1 MAGNPAPAD
10 GWLSLTWDDLEEWAG
25 ARTVERGRSYQRGGR
40 VKNLA
45 VTTAGELLATV
56 RGSYEPQYTTTA
68 ALISGKKSRSLRSN
82 CTCPVGLNCKHAVAV
97 IAEYL
102 DAVAK
107 GRAVAT
113 TDGDDPRWADL
124 DADED
129 GEGEEY
135 DDHDEYGE
143 EYDDDPPPARAPRPA
158 KAKPA
163 STTDA
168 AIAAYLRGLSHTE
181 LADMM
186 VSLVGRFPELRQ
198 EFRDRLSLMTGDV
211 ARIVAEARKEIRRV
225 TAEPSYD
232 RWDDYGGGTP
242 DYGPIRHRLERLLEL
257 GHPDEV
263 VPLGRVFLKEGQR
276 QLETSNDE
284 GESITAFA
292 EVVPVIFRAVA
303 ASKLTG
309 PQKLLFAIDAELADE
324 FDAIG
329 NSADE
334 LLNAKW
340 TPADWSAVADELA
353 KRLTTRQTGEDS
365 FSRDYRR
372 DRISTWVGKAL
383 ANAGR
388 GAEVDDLFEAE
399 AKATGS
405 YERLV
410 KHLME
415 RKRYDEAAEWAVVG
429 ISTTAADRPGVAA
442 HLAATLRDL
451 AATRKQWDVVAAH
464 AAHNFF
470 DRPSADAFTELTTA
484 ATKAGVEKP
493 VRAAALQFLET
504 GAMPYRLSTPT
515 AKAKA
520 APKPSTA
527 VRKAGAPRRAVPA
540 SGLVIDPDWPL
551 PVPSYLEPL
560 MNRRAGFDA
569 RSGPHLDVLLDMA
582 LRAKQPDEVL
592 KWYDRMLAAPKQSGL
607 YYAGRGYADAVA
619 KAVADTHPQRAFD
632 IYTAALNAQLPHA
645 SPRAYEEAA
654 GYLKKLRPIY
664 ATLNRA
670 AEWNTL
676 LAGIREKYRNRPKF
690 MEALDKM
697 QGSRTTIVD
706 AARKKKK

>member
-1 MAGNPAPAD
+1 MAGKPAPGD
-10 GWLSLTWDDLEEWAG
+10 DWLSLTWDDLEEWAG
-25 ARTVERGRSYQRGGR
+25 TRTVERGRTYQRGGR
-40 VKNLA
+40 VKGLS

-56 RGSYEPQYTTTA
+56 RGSYEPNYTTTA

-82 CTCPVGLNCKHAVAV
+82 CTCPVGLNCKHAVAI
-97 IAEYL
+97 IADYL

-124 DADED
+124 DEPEEYEDEGYD
-129 GEGEEY
+129 EYDEGDDDEY
-135 DDHDEYGE
+135 DDERHT
-143 EYDDDPPPARAPRPA
+143 PPRP
-158 KAKPA
+158 KAKKPA
-163 STTDA
+163 KTTDA
-168 AIAAYLRGLSHTE
+168 DIAAYLQGLSHAE

-198 EFRDRLSLMTGDV
+198 EFRDRLALLSGDV
-211 ARIVAEARKEIRRV
+211 AKLVAEARKEIRRV

-232 RWDDYGGGTP
+232 RWDDYGGGVP
-242 DYGPIRHRLERLLEL
+242 DFGPVRHRLERLLEL

-263 VPLGRVFLKEGQR
+263 VTLGRVFLKEGQR

-292 EVVPVIFRAVA
+292 AVVPVIFRAVA
-303 ASKLTG
+303 VSKLTG

-324 FDAIG
+324 FDVIG
-329 NSADE
+329 GSADDV
-334 LLNAKW
+334 LNAPWK
-340 TPADWSAVADELA
+340 PADWSAVADELA
-353 KRLTTRQTGEDS
+353 KRLTAKPAGEDS

-372 DRISTWVGKAL
+372 DRITTWVGKAL

-388 GAEVDDLFEAE
+388 AAEVDDLFEAE

-410 KHLME
+410 EHLMA
-415 RKRYDEAAEWAVVG
+415 RKRYDDAVQWAVIG
-429 ISTTAADRPGVAA
+429 ISTTAADRPGIAA
-442 HLAATLRDL
+442 HLATTLRDL

-464 AAHNFF
+464 AAHAFF
-470 DRPSADAFTELTTA
+470 DRPSSHAFHELITA
-484 ATKAGVEKP
+484 AAKAGVEQP
-493 VRAAALQFLET
+493 VREAALRFLET
-504 GAMPYRLSTPT
+504 GAMPYRLNTAP

-527 VRKAGAPRRAVPA
+527 VRKASEPRRAVPPSRIA
-540 SGLVIDPDWPL
+540 TDPDWPL
-551 PVPSYLEPL
+551 PVPEYLEPL
-560 MNRRAGFDA
+560 MHRRAGFDA
-569 RSGPHLDVLLDMA
+569 QAGPHLDVLLDMA
-582 LRAKQPDEVL
+582 IVAKNPTEVL
-592 KWYDRMLAAPKQSGL
+592 KWYDAMRAKPRPHGDSYTAN
-607 YYAGRGYADAVA
+607 AYADRVA
-619 KAVADTHPQRAFD
+619 KAVADTHPERALE

-664 ATLNRA
+664 EKLSRA
-670 AEWNTL
+670 AEWDAL
-676 LAGIREKYRNRPKF
+676 VAGIREKYRNRPKL
-690 MEALDKM
+690 MEILDKM